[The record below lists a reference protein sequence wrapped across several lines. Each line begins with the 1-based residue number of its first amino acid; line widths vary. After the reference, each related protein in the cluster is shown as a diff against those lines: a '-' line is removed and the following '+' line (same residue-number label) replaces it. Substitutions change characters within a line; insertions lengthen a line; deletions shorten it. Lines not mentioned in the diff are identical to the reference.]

1 MLYVTYMVSEE
12 KKAKGVSR
20 RKFLAA
26 TGAGVAGIVV
36 GGVVGSQLFP
46 KVETTTAT
54 ETATKTTTAT
64 TTTTSLIA
72 KYPCPFC
79 DKEFSSEAELG
90 EHIKTAHA
98 ELITKEVEKPKELSY
113 TQEISL
119 NVNGNDY
126 RLLVD
131 NRQSLMEV
139 LRDVLGFTGVK
150 NGCDGR
156 GECGACT
163 VLADD
168 KPVLSCL
175 MLATEAQGMKII
187 TIEGLADPA
196 TGALSELQ
204 QAFWEHGGFQC
215 GYCTPGMIMLAEGF
229 LAEVPHPTEEQVR
242 EAMAGNLCRCG
253 SYDNIVKA
261 ILAFSS
267 RSLRR

>member
-64 TTTTSLIA
+64 TTATTTTTSLIA

-98 ELITKEVEKPKELSY
+98 ELITKEVKPPTIKL
-113 TQEISL
+113 I
-119 NVNGNDY
+119 VNGSQYEFKIGDEIEPNETLAETLRE
-126 RLLVD
+126 RLGL
-131 NRQSLMEV
+131 
-139 LRDVLGFTGVK
+139 TGTK
-150 NGCDGR
+150 IGCDT
-156 GECGACT
+156 GECGSCT
-163 VLADD
+163 VIMDG

-175 MLATEAQGMKII
+175 VL
-187 TIEGLADPA
+187 TIECDGKDILTVEGLAKDGRLHPIQ
-196 TGALSELQ
+196 E
-204 QAFWEHGGFQC
+204 AFIEHHGLQC
-215 GYCTPGMIMLAEGF
+215 GFCTPGILMTTKAL
-229 LAEVPHPTEEQVR
+229 LDRNRHPTREEVR
-242 EAMAGNLCRCG
+242 EALSGNICKCG
-253 SYDNIVKA
+253 AYKKIIESV
-261 ILAFSS
+261 LAASEKM
-267 RSLRR
+267 R